1 VCKSENAF
9 GNIQES
15 FALDGTFNVTLDAL
29 PAGAGKIH
37 INSITPS
44 ELPWDG
50 MYFDNIPVTITAE
63 ANEGYAFNHWIPNA
77 VITDINDPNFE
88 GPISANNIN
97 FTAVFN
103 GLVGV
108 EELTPAEVNTVLSVY
123 PNPASNVIQLENS
136 GKRIVKWEMYSTSG
150 QLIKS
155 SGLNTSS
162 HRLIVDLSDV
172 APGAYLFKA
181 IYLDGSTDV
190 KNWMKL

>member
-1 VCKSENAF
+1 
-9 GNIQES
+9 
-15 FALDGTFNVTLDAL
+15 
-29 PAGAGKIH
+29 
-37 INSITPS
+37 
-44 ELPWDG
+44 
-50 MYFDNIPVTITAE
+50 MYFDNIPVSISVE
-63 ANEGYAFNHWIPNA
+63 ANEGYVFNHWVPNA
-77 VITDINDPNFE
+77 VITDINDPNFQ

-108 EELTPAEVNTVLSVY
+108 EETAIAAESSSLSVY
-123 PNPASNVIQLENS
+123 PNPASNIIQLENQ
-136 GKRIVKWEMYSTSG
+136 GKRIVRWEMYSTAG

-162 HRLIVDLSDV
+162 HRLVVDLNDV

-181 IYLDGSTDV
+181 IYLDGSVDV